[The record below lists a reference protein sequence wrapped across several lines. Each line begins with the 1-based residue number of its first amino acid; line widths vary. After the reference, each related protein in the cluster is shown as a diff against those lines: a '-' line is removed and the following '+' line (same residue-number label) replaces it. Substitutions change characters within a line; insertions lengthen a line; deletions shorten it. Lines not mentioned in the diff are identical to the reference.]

1 MRISFLREWVW
12 PAVVGGVI
20 GVVGLAVLHGQQ
32 RTASGTLTSMD
43 YIEIQQLV
51 SRYAYA
57 LDTGAEGGYAY
68 ADLFTPDGVFI
79 RSSGARVEGR
89 EALARLV
96 RLNPQA
102 QRRSSPGPAFDPGR
116 RGPLYTSHFITNHV
130 IEPAPGGAAGKE
142 YLVIIDLGDPGQT
155 NVVQQGGH
163 YEDVYVKTA
172 QGWRFKSRQ
181 MIPSKAGT

>member
-1 MRISFLREWVW
+1 MRTSHMRRWAL
-12 PAVVGGVI
+12 PAAIGAVI
-20 GVVGLAVLHGQQ
+20 GIVGLVVVQGQQ
-32 RTASGTLTSMD
+32 RNASETLTAMD

-51 SRYAYA
+51 SSYPYA
-57 LDTGAEGGYAY
+57 LDTGAEGGYMY
-68 ADLFTPDGVFI
+68 ADLFVPDGVFI

-102 QRRSSPGPAFDPGR
+102 QRRSAPGPSFDPGR
-116 RGPLYTSHFITNHV
+116 RGPMYTAHYITNHV
-130 IEPAPGGAAGKE
+130 IEPATGGATGKQ

-155 NVVQQGGH
+155 SVIQQGGH

>member
-1 MRISFLREWVW
+1 MIGA
-12 PAVVGGVI
+12 AVGIV
-20 GVVGLAVLHGQQ
+20 GVVVAQGQQ
-32 RTASGTLTSMD
+32 SRSTLTALD

-51 SRYAYA
+51 SKYPYA
-57 LDTGAEGGYAY
+57 LDTGGDGGYVY
-68 ADLFTPDGVFI
+68 ADLFVPDGVFI

-96 RLNPQA
+96 RLNPKA
-102 QRRSSPGPAFDPGR
+102 PRLSEPGPSFNPGR

-130 IEPAPGGAAGKE
+130 IEPAPDGATGKQ
-142 YLVIIDLGDPGQT
+142 YLVIIDLNDETGRT

-172 QGWRFKSRQ
+172 RGWRFKSRQ
-181 MIPSKAGT
+181 MIASKAGA